1 MIIIIVRMMMMTM
14 RIMINDY
21 DKDFVDDYYNDND
34 NHDDDYYDDDNAHDH
49 DEYEDDYNK

>member
-1 MIIIIVRMMMMTM
+1 MMTM

>member
-21 DKDFVDDYYNDND
+21 DNDFVDDV
-34 NHDDDYYDDDNAHDH
+34 DD
-49 DEYEDDYNK
+49 

>member
-1 MIIIIVRMMMMTM
+1 MMTM
-14 RIMINDY
+14 RIMINVY
-21 DKDFVDDYYNDND
+21 DKDFVDDVDDYYNEND